1 MSIAS
6 EIQRLSGVRSDI
18 FTSIT
23 NKGVTVPATAT
34 LSSCPT
40 LIDSITT
47 GGGGTVSSMINDG
60 FTASG
65 FVSGYRPFTATQN
78 IVPLYD
84 EITGTYISGHTGNF
98 VIIQVP
104 TSTLSSI
111 SDLTDYHLIIS
122 AQAWNIDGG
131 RTVSI
136 MPNSADIYQ
145 NVYRTNVVT
154 NNFYRNQSYDPPMY
168 YYPFNKSQFISYWQ
182 DIQSQPWIATAY
194 TGEYVYIGWDGA
206 YQEYQNM
213 GGVWSYSSQTG
224 TDIPYPTYPTTTT
237 GFITNEISGKES
249 FTGTTNKVPNIYV
262 SGFRNVVYDNS
273 PEGGASD
280 IHIFPASIN
289 LTSFSSN
296 RLKNKIISETDLNV
310 NSTAYSYNYGTTQS
324 AYSGFEGV

>member
-23 NKGVTVPATAT
+23 NKGVDVPATAT

-40 LIDSITT
+40 LIDSIQT

-78 IVPLYD
+78 VVPLYD
-84 EITGTYISGHTGNF
+84 EITGTYISGHAGNF

-122 AQAWNIDGG
+122 AQAWNIDSNQEF
-131 RTVSI
+131 VI
-136 MPNSADIYQ
+136 LANSANTYSD
-145 NVYRTNVVT
+145 VYWTNRST
-154 NNFYRNQSYDPPMY
+154 NYYTKDTSYTPPMY
-168 YYPFNKSQFISYWQ
+168 WYDFNQTELNNYWQ
-182 DIQSQPWIATAY
+182 DIQSKPWVATAF
-194 TGEYVYIGWDGA
+194 TGEYVYIGWQG
-206 YQEYQNM
+206 YQQYENM
-213 GGVWSYSSQTG
+213 EGVYSYSAQTG
-224 TDIPYPTYPTTTT
+224 ADVPYPTYPTTTT

-262 SGFRNVVYDNS
+262 SGFKNVVYDNS
-273 PEGGASD
+273 PEGGATAIS
-280 IHIFPASIN
+280 PTSIN

-296 RLKNKIISETDLNV
+296 MLKNRIIAQAQPYYNAV
-310 NSTAYSYNYGTTQS
+310 STAYSYNYGTTQS

>member
-23 NKGVTVPATAT
+23 NKGVTVPSTAT

-47 GGGGTVSSMINDG
+47 GGGPATSMINDG
-60 FTASG
+60 FTSSG

-78 IVPLYD
+78 LVPLYD
-84 EITGTYISGHTGNF
+84 EFTGTCISGKINDTVF
-98 VIIQVP
+98 IQVP
-104 TSTLSSI
+104 TSALSSA
-111 SDLTDYHLIIS
+111 SDLTEYRLFIS
-122 AQAWNIDGG
+122 AQAWDIDQDK
-131 RTVSI
+131 TLSI
-136 MPNSADIYQ
+136 VPNSAYIYQ
-145 NVYRTNVVT
+145 NAYRTDVNT
-154 NNFYRNQSYDPPMY
+154 NFFFRKQSYTPPMY
-168 YYPFNKSQFISYWQ
+168 YYPFTQEQFISYWQ

-194 TGEYVYIGWDGA
+194 TGEYVYIGWDRA
-206 YQEYQNM
+206 YQEYENM

-224 TDIPYPTYPTTTT
+224 TDIPYPSYPTTTT
-237 GFITNEISGKES
+237 GFITNEFSGKES

-262 SGFRNVVYDNS
+262 SGFKNVVYDES
-273 PEGGASD
+273 PEGGATA
-280 IHIFPASIN
+280 IYPTSIN

-296 RLKNKIISETDLNV
+296 MLKNKIIAVAQPNYNA
-310 NSTAYSYNYGTTQS
+310 NSTAYSYSYGNIQS